1 MNKTAWTI
9 KKRYETSWETAYGI
23 AYKAYHNRYVNT
35 VYELTLLVLVALT
48 FI

>member
-9 KKRYETSWETAYGI
+9 KKRYNTSWKTAYNI
-23 AYKAYHNRYVNT
+23 SYRAYHNRYVNAI
-35 VYELTLLVLVALT
+35 YELTLIVLVALT

>member
-9 KKRYETSWETAYGI
+9 KKKYKTSWKTAYRI
-23 AYKAYHNRYVNT
+23 AYSEYHNRYINT
-35 VYELTLLVLVALT
+35 AYEIILISLVALT

>member
-9 KKRYETSWETAYGI
+9 KKKYDTSWKTAYNI
-23 AYKAYHNRYVNT
+23 SYRAYHNRYINT
-35 VYELTLLVLVALT
+35 AYEIILISLVALT